1 MHKQAGNGV
10 LHAREGTVYLA
21 TGVQTGRDDEAYTAW
36 NLERTR
42 WAEEKVA
49 LQGEAET
56 LRGEKARALADVDF
70 FREQYQ
76 RASDFA
82 STTRSEND
90 ELAARAALAESQ
102 AANGVALVRTT
113 FKMRAVKLE
122 AELHKYK
129 ALSELLTER
138 ARRTDDTVRYRAAR
152 ALELDVELRN
162 LRGEFREMEAEL
174 EETMDELRAKRR
186 ANARLRRRIVSL
198 EQAPDADA
206 GTSAGQ
212 ELMFGSE
219 EKGDEDYHPSN
230 SPSPPPRG
238 GSDGSPPRH
247 GSPRDEDGAR
257 PADGGIEELTYL
269 GESAQSSNDDIVYL
283 CRWRSGEPAGCCDA
297 VVNTKQVNY
306 NPAKLL
312 FAMSVLI
319 SFLGTKRACV
329 VSPSCLPSEP
339 PSILTAVGDFLVSR

>member
-1 MHKQAGNGV
+1 MHKQAGNGA
-10 LHAREGTVYLA
+10 LHAREGTNYLA

-36 NLERTR
+36 NSERTR

-49 LQGEAET
+49 LQSEAET

-122 AELHKYK
+122 AELQKYK

-186 ANARLRRRIVSL
+186 VNAGLRRRLASL

-212 ELMFGSE
+212 ELMLGSE

-230 SPSPPPRG
+230 SPPSSPRG

-257 PADGGIEELTYL
+257 PADGEIEELTYL
-269 GESAQSSNDDIVYL
+269 DESAQSSNDDMVYL

-297 VVNTKQVNY
+297 VMNTKQVIEIL
-306 NPAKLL
+306 PGCLRD
-312 FAMSVLI
+312 VGLI
-319 SFLGTKRACV
+319 SFLGTK
-329 VSPSCLPSEP
+329 
-339 PSILTAVGDFLVSR
+339 